1 MVSLEEP
8 VQLER
13 PALLVILALLDCLGT
28 PVHRVLM
35 ASRVFADL
43 RAALVLR
50 ACLARWVILD

>member
-1 MVSLEEP
+1 M
-8 VQLER
+8 QLER

-28 PVHRVLM
+28 PVHRALM